1 MENVLRLW
9 TTASFCP
16 STLAERNYYYSV
28 NQYDYAANKESRM
41 VRLFHQLTSLWQW
54 FSNLAKHKIQ
64 LDDDDKLELMES
76 VTLKGMGGD
85 NALIE
90 VV

>member
-16 STLAERNYYYSV
+16 STLAERNLF
-28 NQYDYAANKESRM
+28 NQYDYAANKKLRM
-41 VRLFHQLTSLWQW
+41 VRSFNQLTSLWQW
-54 FSNLAKHKIQ
+54 FTNLAKHKIQ
-64 LDDDDKLELMES
+64 LDDEDKLELMES